1 MQYQLQ
7 RFDYMG
13 VRKYFRSVKELTELL
28 QRRTNLLDDM
38 FEKRKLEKYP
48 LEDAIEHFE
57 GDEKKLQELLDYSV
71 LIETENGIEIESVYL
86 NFFED
91 VLNVNEEISV
101 LSVKEYIGDLSKNID
116 YFSQETDLTRKVSYQ
131 KKVRDLLRKIGDKT
145 WKNVLDLQRNIDNT
159 YKQEPNYTIKKMKL
173 ESLDE
178 KRDSIST
185 MIKECEKL
193 IDKKRDFF
201 KGNDPH
207 MAMTCSNVE
216 GKLRD
221 VAHALIAIETQ
232 VIQYLNRIELQN
244 KLYEKVRKLKYLQ
257 DQLLIK
263 TDTNL
268 VKVLEERNPLWM
280 ESRQYNRILLSLETL
295 RGNEDILNRLRRI
308 AERNRIQQRVRMEAK
323 PLSDEDLKEHT
334 LQLEEVDSAEVW
346 KAFLASDYNLFE
358 FILEYDYKVKR
369 TIEEH
374 TTLFC
379 QLVVLYPD
387 ECRITDQYAVY
398 QDVEYP
404 IVYAK

>member
-116 YFSQETDLTRKVSYQ
+116 YFSQETDLSRKVSYQ

-159 YKQEPNYTIKKMKL
+159 YKQEPNYAIKKMKL

-193 IDKKRDFF
+193 IDKKRAFF
-201 KGNDPH
+201 KGSDPH

-379 QLVVLYPD
+379 QLAVLYPD